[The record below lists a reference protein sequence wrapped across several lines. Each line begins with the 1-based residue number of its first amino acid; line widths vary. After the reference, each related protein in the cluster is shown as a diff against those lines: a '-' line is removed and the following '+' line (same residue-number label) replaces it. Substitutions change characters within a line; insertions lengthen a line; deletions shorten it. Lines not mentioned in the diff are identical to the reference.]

1 MKLKTQ
7 NSKLK
12 TVRLANW
19 IGKKLKDEI
28 NIGILGLGVVGSGTV
43 TLLQQNRETIE
54 RKAGARIHLRKI
66 AVRDLHKK
74 RAVEVDRSLITNNPL
89 EVLDDPEIDIV
100 CELIG
105 GVSPAKEFVLRAF
118 ANGKHVVSANKE
130 LIAKEGHDIMEEA
143 GRRRLDFQFEGSVAG
158 GIPIIQPMK
167 NALGGN
173 KILEVMGIVNG
184 TTNYILT
191 RMTHE
196 GAEFEEALR
205 DAQAKGYAEADPSSD
220 VDGFD
225 AQYKI
230 AILSSIAFTSRV
242 NVNDVYVEGISRISK
257 RDIECARELGYVI
270 KLVGI
275 GLRVDDE
282 RMQVRVHP
290 ALLPEDH
297 PLASTNDVYNAIYI
311 RGDAVGD
318 VMFYGRGAGMMPT
331 GSAVVGDILDVCRN
345 IVFGSTGR
353 VSCTCFEPKQ
363 MMPMDAVETKYYV
376 RMVVA
381 DRPKVL
387 AAIANV
393 LGDHDVSIESVV
405 QKAASH
411 DKAEIIWVTHKVREY
426 NMRAALSE
434 IKKLPVVASVDNWLR
449 VEE

>member
-1 MKLKTQ
+1 MTHYSITPSLPRSFMKDT
-7 NSKLK
+7 
-12 TVRLANW
+12 
-19 IGKKLKDEI
+19 I

-43 TLLQQNRETIE
+43 ALLEQNRVMIE
-54 RKAGARIHLRKI
+54 RKVGARIHIRRI

-74 RAVEVDRSLITNNPL
+74 RAVTVDRSLLTNNPL
-89 EVLDDPEIDIV
+89 EVLEDPAIDIV

-105 GVSPAKEFVLRAF
+105 GVSPAKEYVLRAF
-118 ANGKHVVSANKE
+118 KNGKHVVSANKE
-130 LIAKEGHDIMEEA
+130 LIAKEGHDVMEA
-143 GRRRLDFQFEGSVAG
+143 AAKKRLDFQFEGSVGG

-173 KILEVMGIVNG
+173 RVDEMIGIVNG

-191 RMTHE
+191 RMTNE
-196 GAEFEEALR
+196 GADFDTVLQ
-205 DAQAKGYAEADPSSD
+205 DAQARGYAEADPSSD
-220 VDGFD
+220 VEGFD

-242 NVNDVYVEGISRISK
+242 HVGDVYVEGITRITA
-257 RDIECARELGYVI
+257 RDIERARELGYVI

-275 GLRVDDE
+275 AQRVDDE
-282 RMQVRVHP
+282 SMQVRVHP
-290 ALLPEDH
+290 ALLPQEH

-331 GSAVVGDILDVCRN
+331 GSAVVGDIMDVCRN
-345 IVFGSTGR
+345 ILFGSTGR
-353 VSCTCFEPKQ
+353 ISCTCFEQKRVV
-363 MMPMDAVETKYYV
+363 PMEEVVTKYYI
-376 RMVVA
+376 RMMVA

-393 LGDHDVSIESVV
+393 LGEHEVSIESVV
-405 QKAASH
+405 QKAAAN
-411 DKAEIIWVTHKVREY
+411 DQAEIIWVSHLVRES
-426 NMRAALSE
+426 NLRAALAE
-434 IKKLPVVASVDNWLR
+434 IRKLAVVSSVENWLR